1 MADTLSGAYR
11 PLPALCPRR
20 YCGGRS
26 LQALRRESTRRW
38 SSRAECR
45 RTRGAGQAIQ
55 GLRAARLEVGALT
68 NSDTNAAEQALKAA
82 GLSQLM
88 ALIVGSD
95 QVRVFKPHPDIYRR
109 GLTATGLSRTRCA

>member
-1 MADTLSGAYR
+1 MELA
-11 PLPALCPRR
+11 
-20 YCGGRS
+20 
-26 LQALRRESTRRW
+26 
-38 SSRAECR
+38 SRMPPYP
-45 RTRGAGQAIQ
+45 GAGQAIQ

-68 NSDTNAAEQALKAA
+68 NSDTNAAEQALEAA
-82 GLSQLM
+82 GLRQLM